1 MQDNYYQAIDQIKQN
16 RKRYNNIDG
25 IENKLTRFQIY
36 PEQNSPAN
44 IKLSLQRTIF
54 RNFCQVRKTFR
65 HENRKITKQPISN
78 VSQ

>member
-44 IKLSLQRTIF
+44 IKLHF
-54 RNFCQVRKTFR
+54 
-65 HENRKITKQPISN
+65 TKNNIQKFLSSTKNIST
-78 VSQ
+78 